1 VTHERL
7 ADELVARTLGWRPA
21 PDRYV
26 KPGRGWIPR
35 SKFRPLIDVRDALRL
50 LDAVTREYSLVST
63 SGGAFTVQVRLASRT
78 GKAAGEP
85 KARTICLALAKALGL
100 EAEANG

>member
-1 VTHERL
+1 MTDARL
-7 ADELVARTLGWRPA
+7 ADELVERTLGWRSA
-21 PDRYV
+21 PDRYI

-63 SGGAFTVQVRLASRT
+63 SCGPFTAQVRLAGRT
-78 GKAAGEP
+78 GKASGEP
-85 KARTICLALAKALGL
+85 KARAICLALAQALGL
-100 EAEANG
+100 EVEENG